1 MRIVK
6 QPFDLTI
13 EYPVEQIAPLEKILF
28 FDIETTGF
36 TARSSHVYLIGCAY
50 YDGHTFQLIQW
61 FSETSE
67 DEKYVIQAFFEF
79 SENFT
84 HIVHFNG
91 NNLIFRL
98 FNKNVHFII
107 FRILS
112 HIYRELIYIS
122 ELHHINTF

>member
-13 EYPVEQIAPLEKILF
+13 EYPVEQIAPLDKILF

-36 TARSSHVYLIGCAY
+36 TAKSSHVYLIGCAY

-91 NNLIFRL
+91 NNFDIPFIQQKMCTSSSSVFFR
-98 FNKNVHFII
+98 
-107 FRILS
+107 
-112 HIYRELIYIS
+112 
-122 ELHHINTF
+122 TFTGN